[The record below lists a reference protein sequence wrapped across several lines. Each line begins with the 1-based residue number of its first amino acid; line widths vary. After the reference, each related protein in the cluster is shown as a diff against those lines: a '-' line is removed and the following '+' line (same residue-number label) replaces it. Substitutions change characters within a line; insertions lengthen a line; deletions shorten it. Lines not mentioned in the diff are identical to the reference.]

1 MNKIF
6 ATISS
11 LLIAMGIKGQVPVK
25 KETSKIPISH
35 ADTIS
40 PKKVYPKVESK
51 MANESKVYPKIDT
64 KAAKDSKVYPKV
76 EHKVTP
82 KIRVRC
88 EASLVKLVARRKK
101 IKLQVDQINI

>member
-1 MNKIF
+1 M
-6 ATISS
+6 
-11 LLIAMGIKGQVPVK
+11 
-25 KETSKIPISH
+25 
-35 ADTIS
+35 
-40 PKKVYPKVESK
+40 
-51 MANESKVYPKIDT
+51 
-64 KAAKDSKVYPKV
+64 